1 MSQHQLI
8 KEWETKQ
15 EKKEIVP
22 FAIGDTV
29 DVHVRIVEGGKERI
43 QVFNGIVIARKGSG
57 IGESFSV
64 YRNAYGSSMER
75 VFLLHSP
82 MIAKIEVKRRGK
94 VRRAKLYYL
103 RGKTGKAAK
112 VEDLIFKKESK
123 KKEKAAAPKDV
134 DQTVTSETSQP
145 NDEKPSPSEE

>member
-8 KEWETKQ
+8 KEWEKKQ
-15 EKKEIVP
+15 LKSDIVS
-22 FAIGDTV
+22 FTVGDTV
-29 DVHVRIVEGGKERI
+29 DVHVRIVEGGKERV
-43 QVFNGIVIARKGSG
+43 QVFNGIVIARKGTGLS
-57 IGESFSV
+57 ESFSV

-112 VEDLIFKKESK
+112 VEDLIFKG
-123 KKEKAAAPKDV
+123 KKEKKAVAEAPKMDV
-134 DQTVTSETSQP
+134 DKTVTQP
-145 NDEKPSPSEE
+145 EEKEKPTPSEE